1 MNLRVVLVL
10 LWSILAVLADGDR
23 DDDLGSLEAD
33 STRTCGA
40 IKNLKVEG
48 YNKSLHIAAI
58 FIVFGVS
65 IVGSL
70 FPVFSAYVTCLRKA
84 RSVLTLLNSFGFG
97 VVIATAFIHMIPPA
111 IDTLNHPCLD
121 VKYSGLAMAIVV
133 GTVFL
138 MQVLETELVLL
149 LDEPPLDRDS
159 AVAILKSH
167 RGSTTLSML
176 AVQLTDDPPLHNQPH
191 AHHHHHHTPS
201 HQTHHSPEH
210 DISTTSTHKSDMRKK
225 INVLIFEIGVAV
237 HSVIVGVNLGVATGP
252 SFSALLVAISFH
264 QFFEGI
270 AVGSS
275 AVTAFSSFRTSALT
289 ALGFSITAPLGIA
302 LGIAVSSSYSE
313 TSAASLWTRGVL
325 DAVAGGILVYTGL
338 VELLTYHYTINP
350 EFHAKTSSARWLN
363 YAFLWLGAMAMAIVG
378 YWV

>member
-10 LWSILAVLADGDR
+10 LWSVLAVLAEGDR
-23 DDDLGSLEAD
+23 DDDRGSLEAD

-48 YNKSLHIAAI
+48 YNTSLHIAAI

-176 AVQLTDDPPLHNQPH
+176 AVH
-191 AHHHHHHTPS
+191 
-201 HQTHHSPEH
+201 
-210 DISTTSTHKSDMRKK
+210 TTSTHKSDMRKK

-289 ALGFSITAPLGIA
+289 ALGFSITTPLGIA